1 MRRSPRDILA
11 SLYCDVDNYRFLRRR
26 ANQSVAVLAK
36 SDICKASYTASQKA
50 ESLQRGHITSMLSK
64 FDVRFGAL
72 VFWDTFR
79 LGVGGCNWSAR
90 GMISFSFQLVT
101 EHWNFACSLQTPKIR
116 LLI

>member
-26 ANQSVAVLAK
+26 ANQSVAVLAE

-64 FDVRFGAL
+64 FEVPYTVWRVGF
-72 VFWDTFR
+72 
-79 LGVGGCNWSAR
+79 LGHISAR
-90 GMISFSFQLVT
+90 SSRTLLVSSRDDQ
-101 EHWNFACSLQTPKIR
+101 F
-116 LLI
+116 

>member
-26 ANQSVAVLAK
+26 ANQSVAVLAE

-64 FDVRFGAL
+64 FEVYGLARWFFGTHFGAEQQD
-72 VFWDTFR
+72 VI
-79 LGVGGCNWSAR
+79 G
-90 GMISFSFQLVT
+90 QL
-101 EHWNFACSLQTPKIR
+101 AG
-116 LLI
+116 